1 MSNEFDQLQAAMN
14 SLGGGKNPTPSRPGE
29 YNGRDGEDSATI
41 VTEVDPALELGAML
55 KPKAP
60 VTAAERGKVLPGTL
74 PQTAAQVN
82 LPQTGALELPPQ
94 QRTIITELGDSGTIS
109 DSPVTPAV
117 LTAGVRIVLT
127 GQSGAGK
134 SAIAK
139 QLGLQ
144 EIQVDDAIR
153 EIYQRYFP
161 GTQPDAGFINTL
173 IAWGEGAVDAKIPVT
188 PARMMF
194 VDFWRKNDQTG
205 SAVVFGQRG
214 YWQNLLNRRVAAA
227 TEGVAI
233 TTCTDQVLLNELKK
247 QGFAHFHVAC
257 SQPSLAQ
264 RKRRQG
270 ANDQLA
276 VAFTN
281 QLIREVS
288 MRPQGPMLPCIW
300 NDSVPAPSSR
310 FLSIEAAR
318 QSLVSAQQQVITG
331 E

>member
-1 MSNEFDQLQAAMN
+1 MN
-14 SLGGGKNPTPSRPGE
+14 NLGGAKNPTPSKPGE

-55 KPKAP
+55 KQKAP
-60 VTAAERGKVLPGTL
+60 VTIAEAGRTLPGTL
-74 PQTAAQVN
+74 PAAPAN
-82 LPQTGALELPPQ
+82 LHQIGNPVTPTLPPQ
-94 QRTIITELGDSGTIS
+94 QRTVITELGDPGTIS
-109 DSPVTPAV
+109 DSPLAAAD
-117 LTAGVRIVLT
+117 LTVGVKIVLT
-127 GQSGAGK
+127 GQTGAGK
-134 SAIAK
+134 SVIAK

-144 EIQVDDAIR
+144 EIQIDDVIR
-153 EIYQRYFP
+153 EIYQRFFP
-161 GTQPDAGFINTL
+161 GTQPDANFINTL
-173 IAWGEGAVDAKIPVT
+173 IAWGEGAVDPKIPAT

-205 SAVVFGQRG
+205 LALQFGQRG
-214 YWQNLLNRRVAAA
+214 YWQNLLGLRVQQA
-227 TEGVAI
+227 TAGVAI

-257 SQPSLAQ
+257 SQQSLAQ

-288 MRPQGPMLPCIW
+288 MRPQGNALPVIW
-300 NDSVPAPSSR
+300 NDTVPAPSPR
-310 FLSIEAAR
+310 FLTLETAR
-318 QSLVSAQQQVITG
+318 QVILQSSQNQQVITG